1 MATTVILMGAPG
13 AGKGTQAR
21 LITEVFG
28 FPHISTGE
36 LLREIA
42 KQETPLAEQVRQ
54 AQAGGK
60 FVSDEIL
67 ADLVTERTS
76 RSDCQNGYILDGY
89 PRTRPQLEFLETL
102 VHRQGTRLIAIEISV
117 PREVLFQR
125 LTGRRTCGQ
134 CGAIYN
140 VYFVPPGTDGTCNQC
155 GSSNLQIRDD
165 DQEDV
170 VDTRL
175 TNYAELTEPL
185 IRSFQE
191 KGVLRVIDGNQE
203 VEAAFAQL
211 KRALESESAAAW

>member
-54 AQAGGK
+54 VQAGGK

-67 ADLVTERTS
+67 AKLVTERTS

-102 VHRQGTRLIAIEISV
+102 VQRQGNRLVAAEISV
-117 PREVLFQR
+117 PRQVLFQR
-125 LTGRRTCGQ
+125 LTGRRTCGV

-140 VYFVPPGTDGTCNQC
+140 LYFVPPNTDGTCNQC
-155 GSSNLQIRDD
+155 GSSDLQQRDD
-165 DQEDV
+165 DQEAV

-175 TNYAELTEPL
+175 TQYAELTEPL
-185 IRSFQE
+185 VRSFQE
-191 KGVLRVIDGNQE
+191 KGVLRVIDGNQD

-211 KRALESESAAAW
+211 KRALESEFAAA